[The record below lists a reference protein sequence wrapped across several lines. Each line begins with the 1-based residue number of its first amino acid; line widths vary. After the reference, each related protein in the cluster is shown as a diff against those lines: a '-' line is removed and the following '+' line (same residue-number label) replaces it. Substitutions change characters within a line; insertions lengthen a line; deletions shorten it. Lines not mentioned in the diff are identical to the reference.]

1 VYLIMK
7 KRHSRKTPLGM
18 ALIEVLVSAVLFSIG
33 ILGLL
38 AVHARSAQYSGDS
51 EDRTRAAL
59 LASELASSM
68 WAQNSVSLDATT
80 VSSWQTAVSNTSS
93 GGLPNGSGSVAVN
106 GSIATIT
113 ITWQAPWKSSS
124 ETNRYVTQID
134 IP

>member
-1 VYLIMK
+1 MK
-7 KRHSRKTPLGM
+7 KHYSRKTSLGM
-18 ALIEVLVSAVLFSIG
+18 ALIEVLVSVVLFSIG

-68 WAQNSVSLDATT
+68 WAQNSVSLDTT
-80 VSSWQTAVSNTSS
+80 TISSWQTAVSSTSS
-93 GGLPNGSGSVAVN
+93 GGLPNGAGSVSVN

-124 ETNRYVTQID
+124 EANRYVTQID